1 MEPRACLDIL
11 FTVHI
16 ASEAP
21 TNNSERDFLRWQFEN
36 KLICITMP
44 ASTTKQM
51 YTDDRRAFETD
62 QRWTAIDT
70 YTTSYLH
77 PPTRPT
83 VRIFSEH
90 WKFQRRKVFQT

>member
-11 FTVHI
+11 FTVHN
-16 ASEAP
+16 ASETP
-21 TNNSERDFLRWQFEN
+21 TNYSERDFLRWQFEN

-51 YTDDRRAFETD
+51 YADDRRAFETD

-70 YTTSYLH
+70 YTTSYPCWLLSIRQEDIENVPFPDDVH
-77 PPTRPT
+77 
-83 VRIFSEH
+83 IGL
-90 WKFQRRKVFQT
+90 